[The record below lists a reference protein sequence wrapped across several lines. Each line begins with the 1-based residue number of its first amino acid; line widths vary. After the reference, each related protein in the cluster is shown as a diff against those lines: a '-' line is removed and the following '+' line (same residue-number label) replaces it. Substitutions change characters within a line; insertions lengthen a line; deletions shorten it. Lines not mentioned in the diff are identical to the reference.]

1 MNMRCVA
8 LLLSALPWLA
18 LGASITEDTTVY
30 ATKEKSIGTLRRG
43 AEVAVV
49 EEAGEFVRVVYET
62 MDAKLEGYVKR
73 GAVSAG
79 AVPLAAGVPAAGQP
93 DSGGA
98 PTAGEVRQPAMPAPD
113 KELSLSSYWIN
124 GARNMS
130 QSAADF
136 VGLLTDFGSGRFQ
149 PKPDRGYVIYNKL
162 TYLMPVADA
171 IKMLGLSKVTAEALK
186 SPGLPAD
193 SFTGHSADGFFEGFS
208 RLMLV
213 SDRKGQLV
221 AVQLGDRSDRDAWL
235 RQNMWNAENHRAKR
249 VDYSERWRVVSMLE
263 GRMKGSSS
271 WQVGYS
277 ILSRDGV
284 IRIDSEMLSGAEYQS
299 RSKERYR
306 VFMPAPIV
314 DLLLQLAANRG

>member
-8 LLLSALPWLA
+8 LLVFAFLPWHTQ
-18 LGASITEDTTVY
+18 GASITEDTPVY

-43 AEVAVV
+43 AEVTVL

-62 MDAKLEGYVKR
+62 MDAKLEGYVKK

-79 AVPLAAGVPAAGQP
+79 SVPLAGLSTAVE
-93 DSGGA
+93 
-98 PTAGEVRQPAMPAPD
+98 PTPPREIRAPAMTAPD

-149 PKPDRGYVIYNKL
+149 TKPDRGYVIYNKL

-171 IKMLGLSKVTAEALK
+171 IKMLGLSKVTAEGLK

-193 SFTGHSADGFFEGFS
+193 SFTGHSADGFFDGFS

-213 SDRKGQLV
+213 SDRKAQLV
-221 AVQLGDRSDRDAWL
+221 AVQLGDRTDRDVWL
-235 RQNMWNAENHRAKR
+235 RQNMWNEENLRAKR
-249 VDYSERWRVVSMLE
+249 VDYSERWRVVSLLD
-263 GRMKGSSS
+263 GRMKGSTS
-271 WQVGYS
+271 WQIGYS
-277 ILSRDGV
+277 IQSRDGV
-284 IRIDSEMLSGAEYQS
+284 VRIDSEMLSGAEWQG

-306 VFMPAPIV
+306 TFMPTPVV
-314 DLLLQLAANRG
+314 DMLLQLVANRG